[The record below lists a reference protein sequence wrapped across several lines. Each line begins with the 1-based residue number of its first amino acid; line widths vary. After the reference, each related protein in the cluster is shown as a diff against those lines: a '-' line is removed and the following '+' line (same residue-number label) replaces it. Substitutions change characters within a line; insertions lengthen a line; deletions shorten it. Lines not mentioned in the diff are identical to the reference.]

1 MTSSATNKNR
11 LLEDSFVSSN
21 PPIKTLLEPILH
33 MSGCPCS
40 GCRAAPVA
48 LGPAIEDS
56 PDDSGASGHPGS
68 LSQMANYLKTGFWSD
83 WDISHRNFNLSS
95 TGLHAK
101 NGIISYNTNGNIQDG
116 DGLIP
121 GRIDLVD
128 EAFKLFKAILGID
141 FQATTS
147 NRADINFADNESGA
161 FTLASVNGST
171 TDVATINIASDW
183 HQGSNAFDD
192 YTFQTILHEIGH
204 GLGLGHQG
212 LYNASGSYS
221 SDADF
226 TNDSWQSS
234 MMSYFS
240 QSDNTSVEAGFAF
253 LSTPMVVDWIAL
265 DQIYAARGFG
275 ITNAFQG
282 DTTYGFNTTIP
293 ATTSRIFNQLAELIP
308 STAFTLVDGGGNDTL
323 DFSRFFSNQLIDLRD
338 SDESASN
345 VYSSNIAGNIG
356 NLTIAPGTIIERAIG
371 GSGND
376 IFRGNGANNTLDG
389 GDGTDT
395 VLLNGAPSDY
405 SMSYSDGSLILQD
418 LRSGQPDGTNTLINI
433 ESFHFNGETLSRSD
447 LLDQL
452 DITPPTILLSSNASS
467 LRTGQTASI
476 SFSLSEAS
484 TDFTQADIS
493 LSGASLSNWTPHSP
507 TSYSA
512 TLRPN
517 NHDKSIRTISVESGT
532 FSDAAGNFNIDG
544 DDLDNALLID
554 TREIQP
560 ASFVIKGTPRS
571 GRTFRARR
579 TDSGAEID
587 GVFRHVWQLAFNQ
600 QAWSTVNAGNS
611 FRINDQHAGA
621 SIRLITTYATPHGI
635 EEIQSDS
642 RTIPHAP
649 LEIATAAFRR
659 KTLTLKAEG
668 ELGLSRP
675 KARRFQVTLGDQTIP
690 VRSTSVEPTRDSI
703 TLKLA
708 RAIDPVSVLGVS
720 YKDRQGDQITGVIEN
735 ASGLDLKSFQT
746 MVVRYAQATVRPL
759 RATNGE
765 WNNRDRTSER
775 EAVMNHRR
783 TSRKHRHS
791 SIEAEPLALQD
802 QQHFMDSA
810 PSTVRHA
817 TSTELV
823 PSNDPISELLKGHV
837 TGNPKPSGM
846 IETSLC

>member
-1 MTSSATNKNR
+1 
-11 LLEDSFVSSN
+11 
-21 PPIKTLLEPILH
+21 
-33 MSGCPCS
+33 
-40 GCRAAPVA
+40 
-48 LGPAIEDS
+48 
-56 PDDSGASGHPGS
+56 
-68 LSQMANYLKTGFWSD
+68 MANYLKTGFWSD

-141 FQATTS
+141 FQATSS

-493 LSGASLSNWTPHSP
+493 LSGASLSNWTAHSP

-512 TLRPN
+512 TFRPN
-517 NHDKSIRTISVESGT
+517 NHDKSIGTISVESGT

-544 DDLDNALLID
+544 SDRDNSVSIQIKNDVPPSFAIRGKALLG
-554 TREIQP
+554 RKLQP
-560 ASFVIKGTPRS
+560 RQIGKKTNVNGPFK
-571 GRTFRARR
+571 
-579 TDSGAEID
+579 
-587 GVFRHVWQLAFNQ
+587 HVWQISSNGSS
-600 QAWSTVNAGNS
+600 WTTVKKGNAYIS
-611 FRINDQHAGA
+611 PAKHAGK
-621 SIRLITTYATPHGI
+621 SVRLLTTYIDHQGFSQET
-635 EEIQSDS
+635 QSGS
-642 RTIPHAP
+642 RTILQQP
-649 LEIATAAFRR
+649 LEIGSASFRR
-659 KTLTLKAEG
+659 KKLSSNRKINRSKELRMANNDRKDDAITDSKRNIVSHDLNSFSDRNAKYSETGFHPPAPELRSFKTSQSTIDLDILIDHNRSAQARNTGFAG
-668 ELGLSRP
+668 ESESSVALGPTPRVILSVPR
-675 KARRFQVTLGDQTIP
+675 
-690 VRSTSVEPTRDSI
+690 
-703 TLKLA
+703 
-708 RAIDPVSVLGVS
+708 VSPACQNPE
-720 YKDRQGDQITGVIEN
+720 KDHITGFDEDNLIREMKTIN
-735 ASGLDLKSFQT
+735 AIT
-746 MVVRYAQATVRPL
+746 
-759 RATNGE
+759 
-765 WNNRDRTSER
+765 
-775 EAVMNHRR
+775 H
-783 TSRKHRHS
+783 
-791 SIEAEPLALQD
+791 
-802 QQHFMDSA
+802 
-810 PSTVRHA
+810 
-817 TSTELV
+817 EL
-823 PSNDPISELLKGHV
+823 I
-837 TGNPKPSGM
+837 
-846 IETSLC
+846 